1 MPGIYDKN
9 TTVKQAERSAH
20 LTQPGAWVTVDKG
33 FVDYP
38 WVFCDRGDML
48 RCFYEY
54 AT

>member
-1 MPGIYDKN
+1 MIKYHSKASRAP
-9 TTVKQAERSAH
+9 RSH

-38 WVFCDRGDML
+38 WVSCDRGDML